1 MCQRQYICIRFCR
14 KPYMTNY
21 GNIYLSLYVF
31 VAQNLVLFSFVDILM
46 GLGPWLNHIAELGGR
61 ALWHSLCNGGL
72 VALCPELVDLPLIL
86 TIHHEIR
93 NSFHNSSCLLS
104 YHQGY
109 HGLINCKTG
118 WCFRKLDLYIQGHRH
133 REHWFPEHFTSKT
146 TITEI

>member
-1 MCQRQYICIRFCR
+1 MSKTVYLYQVLQKALHDKLWKYISFLICVCCPKLGTFFFCGYFDGVR
-14 KPYMTNY
+14 TMIKSHSRTW
-21 GNIYLSLYVF
+21 GE
-31 VAQNLVLFSFVDILM
+31 
-46 GLGPWLNHIAELGGR
+46 G
-61 ALWHSLCNGGL
+61 LWHSLCNGGL